1 MMAADT
7 QTQPKADQPRVST
20 TSLKR
25 GESMPSLTYREPNV
39 KTMSGGRTQRNY
51 ARQGRS

>member
-1 MMAADT
+1 MMATDT

-39 KTMSGGRTQRNY
+39 KNLSGGRTQKSY
-51 ARQGRS
+51 ARKGRS